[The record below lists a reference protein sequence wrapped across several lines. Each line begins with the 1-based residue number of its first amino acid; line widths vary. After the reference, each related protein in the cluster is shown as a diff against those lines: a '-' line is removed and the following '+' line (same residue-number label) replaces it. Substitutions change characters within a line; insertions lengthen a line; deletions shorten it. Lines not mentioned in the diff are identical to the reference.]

1 MRVLLSLILM
11 LVMVTGTSVAQQL
24 NSFAEPRII
33 KVANSER
40 AEFERRFGNFNM
52 TGVGFQG
59 GAVVDQLPT
68 SEIRSRLQA
77 VYGDPTMRLEDFI
90 GVRDVRPANSIQF
103 EYWFVIND
111 SIPMMVLDIDGP
123 FTRGLVYAGAADFVD
138 MMPEIKRYFSRVLM
152 NVNRPGEFED
162 VFYSPERNIWFRVS
176 YKAGNYETEEITRP
190 PRFNNL
196 RLN

>member
-1 MRVLLSLILM
+1 MRTLLPLILM
-11 LVMVTGTSVAQQL
+11 VLFIAPVALAQQFDT
-24 NSFAEPRII
+24 FAEPRIV
-33 KVANSER
+33 KVANNER
-40 AEFERRFGNFNM
+40 ADFERRFGRFNM

-59 GAVVDQLPT
+59 GSVIDQLPT

-103 EYWFVIND
+103 EYWFVVND

-123 FTRGLVYAGAADFVD
+123 FTRGLVYAGAVDFVD
-138 MMPEIKRYFSRVLM
+138 LMPEIKRYLSRKLM

-162 VFYSPERNIWFRVS
+162 VFYSPERNTWFRVS